1 VWIYSKGIYHIR
13 RNNRYNGLLAALNC
27 KIEGSVWDS
36 TSNGLEI
43 IKSRISTFS
52 DRFDILMKIRLS
64 GVATLA
70 GKIKEKCQ
78 A

>member
-1 VWIYSKGIYHIR
+1 VSVIR
-13 RNNRYNGLLAALNC
+13 RNNRYNGLLGALNW

-36 TSNGLEI
+36 TNNGLEI
-43 IKSRISTFS
+43 IKSRISTFR
-52 DRFDILMKIRLS
+52 DRFDILMEIRLRS
-64 GVATLA
+64 VVTMA

>member
-1 VWIYSKGIYHIR
+1 VSVIR
-13 RNNRYNGLLAALNC
+13 RNNRYNGLLGALNW

-36 TSNGLEI
+36 TNNGLEI
-43 IKSRISTFS
+43 IKSRISTFR
-52 DRFDILMKIRLS
+52 DRFDILMEISLRS
-64 GVATLA
+64 VVTMA

>member
-1 VWIYSKGIYHIR
+1 VGF
-13 RNNRYNGLLAALNC
+13 
-27 KIEGSVWDS
+27 